1 MSVLLAELSHRADRW
16 GNLNGEI
23 HQHTTT
29 RIVFFH
35 QKWPWLIDWVSNQRV
50 LFVSLGEFYEFIWQ
64 KSDSPFQLAHNTSP
78 KRIYFVQL
86 LVSSHLQNSLKDCRR
101 LTLEVACPRLPVR
114 VLKRQN
120 WAVSAP
126 TVEKIGG
133 AGGAKNAKHFK
144 GYLTHM
150 SQYIFQSIFLLI
162 ELKSLFEKC
171 TKNGRHS

>member
-1 MSVLLAELSHRADRW
+1 MKEFSLSHLVSFMNSFDKKAIVHFSW
-16 GNLNGEI
+16 LTI
-23 HQHTTT
+23 HP
-29 RIVFFH
+29 
-35 QKWPWLIDWVSNQRV
+35 QKES
-50 LFVSLGEFYEFIWQ
+50 
-64 KSDSPFQLAHNTSP
+64 
-78 KRIYFVQL
+78 YFVQL
-86 LVSSHLQNSLKDCRR
+86 LFSSHLQNSLKDCRR

-150 SQYIFQSIFLLI
+150 SQ
-162 ELKSLFEKC
+162 
-171 TKNGRHS
+171 

>member
-1 MSVLLAELSHRADRW
+1 MKEFSLSHLVTLEDMNSFERCR
-16 GNLNGEI
+16 
-23 HQHTTT
+23 
-29 RIVFFH
+29 
-35 QKWPWLIDWVSNQRV
+35 
-50 LFVSLGEFYEFIWQ
+50 
-64 KSDSPFQLAHNTSP
+64 SPRQLPHNTSP
-78 KRIYFVQL
+78 KAQKECYFVQL

-150 SQYIFQSIFLLI
+150 SQ
-162 ELKSLFEKC
+162 
-171 TKNGRHS
+171 

>member
-1 MSVLLAELSHRADRW
+1 MGKLERGNTQIHYNKDCFFPIKNDSLSHLVTMEDMNSFERC
-16 GNLNGEI
+16 
-23 HQHTTT
+23 
-29 RIVFFH
+29 
-35 QKWPWLIDWVSNQRV
+35 
-50 LFVSLGEFYEFIWQ
+50 
-64 KSDSPFQLAHNTSP
+64 DSPFQLAHNTSA

-162 ELKSLFEKC
+162 ELKSLFVKC
-171 TKNGRHS
+171 TKNGGHS

>member
-1 MSVLLAELSHRADRW
+1 MTHLKDAIVHFSWLT
-16 GNLNGEI
+16 I
-23 HQHTTT
+23 HP
-29 RIVFFH
+29 
-35 QKWPWLIDWVSNQRV
+35 QK
-50 LFVSLGEFYEFIWQ
+50 EC
-64 KSDSPFQLAHNTSP
+64 
-78 KRIYFVQL
+78 YFVQL

-162 ELKSLFEKC
+162 ELKKFISKMYKKWRTFLEC
-171 TKNGRHS
+171 HSRQKQDQIGLDRSARSALDF

>member
-1 MSVLLAELSHRADRW
+1 MGKLERGNTPTHYNKDCFFPSKMSMAEWLSQYW
-16 GNLNGEI
+16 KSSLCLTWWLWKIWI
-23 HQHTTT
+23 HLKDAIVHFSWLTT
-29 RIVFFH
+29 H
-35 QKWPWLIDWVSNQRV
+35 PQKES
-50 LFVSLGEFYEFIWQ
+50 
-64 KSDSPFQLAHNTSP
+64 
-78 KRIYFVQL
+78 YFVQL

-144 GYLTHM
+144 GVSHTHV
-150 SQYIFQSIFLLI
+150 SVNLSVNLLADW
-162 ELKSLFEKC
+162 
-171 TKNGRHS
+171 T

>member
-1 MSVLLAELSHRADRW
+1 MGKLERGNTQIHYNKDCFFLFIKNDHDSVIESVMKEFSLSHLVTLEDMNSFERC
-16 GNLNGEI
+16 
-23 HQHTTT
+23 
-29 RIVFFH
+29 
-35 QKWPWLIDWVSNQRV
+35 
-50 LFVSLGEFYEFIWQ
+50 
-64 KSDSPFQLAHNTSP
+64 DSPFQLAHNTSP
-78 KRIYFVQL
+78 KRILFRATFIL
-86 LVSSHLQNSLKDCRR
+86 SHLQNSLKDCRR

-150 SQYIFQSIFLLI
+150 SQ
-162 ELKSLFEKC
+162 
-171 TKNGRHS
+171 